1 MSIVKFFNVSNGD
14 MSYIEHNSDNFSII
28 DCNLPEDSSCR
39 TTILNEIQDIRSK
52 KSIFRF
58 ISTHPDEDHFHGLED
73 ISNIENFY
81 CVKNSVT
88 KQDITPSFKA
98 YSNLRDDENRAFYIE
113 KDCSRKWMNQG
124 SNERGSSGIM
134 ILWPDTS
141 NEDFQSALDQ
151 ADASPN
157 NISPIIKY
165 SIEDNATFLW
175 MGDLET
181 KFMQKIEDNVVWPKI
196 DVLLAP
202 HHGRKSGHVPGAIL
216 EKLKPKLIILGHA
229 ESKDMNYYCG
239 WNTILKKHSGN
250 ITIECSNHFMNI
262 WVENPDYTSKIKTLK
277 DNPQKTDLSS
287 SLYYIGSISVD

>member
-113 KDCSRKWMNQG
+113 KGCSRKWMNQG
-124 SNERGSSGIM
+124 SDERGSSGIN

-165 SIEDNATFLW
+165 SI
-175 MGDLET
+175 
-181 KFMQKIEDNVVWPKI
+181 
-196 DVLLAP
+196 
-202 HHGRKSGHVPGAIL
+202 
-216 EKLKPKLIILGHA
+216 
-229 ESKDMNYYCG
+229 
-239 WNTILKKHSGN
+239 
-250 ITIECSNHFMNI
+250 
-262 WVENPDYTSKIKTLK
+262 
-277 DNPQKTDLSS
+277 
-287 SLYYIGSISVD
+287 